1 MQQKMKLY
9 GLDNDKPAKLEN
21 LQERPI
27 DIGWSFTKEKADFGY
42 NFDRTI
48 LEGQDLIIW
57 QSLNLGLLPEF
68 VECIYA
74 EAKTPE
80 QALDKIVR
88 LRLEKSNVLRAL
100 RWTQKKIQALF
111 ESLWEVCRLGIH
123 IGASRQ
129 ILR

>member
-27 DIGWSFTKEKADFGY
+27 GYWVIFHKEKADFGY

-68 VECIYA
+68 VECLYA

-88 LRLEKSNVLRAL
+88 LRLENQMYLGAL
-100 RWTQKKIQALF
+100 R
-111 ESLWEVCRLGIH
+111 
-123 IGASRQ
+123 
-129 ILR
+129 